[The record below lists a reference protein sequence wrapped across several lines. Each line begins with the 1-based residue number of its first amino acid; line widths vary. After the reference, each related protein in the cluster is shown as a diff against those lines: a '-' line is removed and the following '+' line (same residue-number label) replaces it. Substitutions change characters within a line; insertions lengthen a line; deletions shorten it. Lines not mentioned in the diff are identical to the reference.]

1 MKVLS
6 ISWGLYYVN
15 NYRFVCIQQSQFP
28 FELHGNMLLMHAN
41 ESVCQLAWQQRK
53 DTECVQ
59 RHGVSFIS
67 LFIKYKKRNMPCKS
81 NIKISM
87 YSIMFFH

>member
-67 LFIKYKKRNMPCKS
+67 LFIKKY
-81 NIKISM
+81 IYI
-87 YSIMFFH
+87 